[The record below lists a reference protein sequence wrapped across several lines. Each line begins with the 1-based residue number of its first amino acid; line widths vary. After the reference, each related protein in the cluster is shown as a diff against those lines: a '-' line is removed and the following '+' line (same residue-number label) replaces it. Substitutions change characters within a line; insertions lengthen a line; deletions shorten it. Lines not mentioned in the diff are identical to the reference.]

1 MVDALS
7 VRSPMVEKRTT
18 QRARVLKGGVISFRE
33 LGTTVDCTVRN
44 FSLGGACL
52 TVTSPAGI
60 PNEFDLMLDGDKTTR
75 QCRVAWRPAD
85 RMGVA
90 SE

>member
-1 MVDALS
+1 
-7 VRSPMVEKRTT
+7 MVEKRTT
-18 QRARVLKGGVISFRE
+18 QRARVLKGGFISFRE
-33 LGTTVDCTVRN
+33 VGTTVDCKVRN

-60 PNEFDLMLDGDKTTR
+60 PNEFDLMLDRDTITR
-75 QCRVAWRPAD
+75 CCRVAWRAAD

-90 SE
+90 FE

>member
-1 MVDALS
+1 
-7 VRSPMVEKRTT
+7 MVEKRTT
-18 QRARVLKGGVISFRE
+18 QRASVLKRGVISFRQ
-33 LGTTVDCTVRN
+33 LGTTVDCSVRN

-60 PNEFDLMLDGDKTTR
+60 PNEFDLMLDRDTITR
-75 QCRVAWRPAD
+75 YCRVAGRAAD

-90 SE
+90 FE